1 MAYTAIGRIRPRARG
16 VHSVTSTYTVMDLVR
31 NSSGTIAYMAI
42 KDVPAGIALTNASYW
57 VVFNDVSS
65 LVGPQG
71 PQGPQG
77 EKGET
82 GPQGKQGIQG
92 VQGERGI
99 QGIQGEQGEQGI
111 QGLPFTYDDFTEEQ
125 LEELRGPQGIQ
136 GVSVTGAIVD
146 EDGRLV
152 VTLTEGE
159 PIDAG
164 NVVGPTGATGNG
176 ISGIKK
182 TAGNSAPGTI
192 DTYTITMTDGETFS
206 FDVYNGENGIITDAD
221 GNPVISVDTTL
232 TQAGYAADAK
242 ATGDA
247 IAAIST
253 IEVSETEPD
262 SDIWVDTS
270 ANDLVNIPQ
279 IDDDA
284 VNAVD
289 TWSSQKISD
298 ELALIGEGV
307 GIDDTVTSEEST
319 WSSSKIA
326 SEITT
331 AINNAIAAIPNAEEA
346 TF

>member
-1 MAYTAIGRIRPRARG
+1 MAYTAIGRIRPRVRG
-16 VHSVTSTYTVMDLVR
+16 VHGTSYTYSVMDLVR
-31 NSSGTIAYMAI
+31 DSSGANAYMAI
-42 KDVPAGIALTNASYW
+42 KDVPDGIELSNTNYWALFLTA
-57 VVFNDVSS
+57 
-65 LVGPQG
+65 P
-71 PQGPQG
+71 
-77 EKGET
+77 KGE
-82 GPQGKQGIQG
+82 QGIQG
-92 VQGERGI
+92 VQGI
-99 QGIQGEQGEQGI
+99 QGIQGEQGERGI

-125 LEELRGPQGIQ
+125 LEDLRGPQGIQ
-136 GVSVTGAIVD
+136 GVSVTGATVD

-182 TAGNSAPGTI
+182 TAGNSAPGTV

-221 GNPVISVDTTL
+221 GNPVISVDATL

-253 IEVSETEPD
+253 IEVSETEPK
-262 SDIWVDTS
+262 SDIWIDPS

-284 VNAVD
+284 VNTVD

-298 ELALIGEGV
+298 ELASIGEGV
-307 GIDDTVTSEEST
+307 GIDDAVTSEDST
-319 WSSSKIA
+319 WSSAKIIA
-326 SEITT
+326 E
-331 AINNAIAAIPNAEEA
+331 INNAIAAIPNAEEA
-346 TF
+346 SF